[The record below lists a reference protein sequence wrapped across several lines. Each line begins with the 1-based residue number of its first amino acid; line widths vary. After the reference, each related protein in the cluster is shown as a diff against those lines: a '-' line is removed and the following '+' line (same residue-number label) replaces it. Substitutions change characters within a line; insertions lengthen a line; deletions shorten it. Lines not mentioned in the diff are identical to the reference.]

1 MISLEVEIVIKAKLP
16 SLTQRAIRKLE
27 RGGVVV
33 TSVDTSANRC
43 TVHGTLKV
51 RATPLYTEPKCAR
64 SYCTGKKHCLR
75 PDNCGV
81 FK

>member
-1 MISLEVEIVIKAKLP
+1 MPNMITLEVEIVIKAKLP

-51 RATPLYTEPKCAR
+51 RATPLY
-64 SYCTGKKHCLR
+64 
-75 PDNCGV
+75 PDEHASWRR
-81 FK
+81 